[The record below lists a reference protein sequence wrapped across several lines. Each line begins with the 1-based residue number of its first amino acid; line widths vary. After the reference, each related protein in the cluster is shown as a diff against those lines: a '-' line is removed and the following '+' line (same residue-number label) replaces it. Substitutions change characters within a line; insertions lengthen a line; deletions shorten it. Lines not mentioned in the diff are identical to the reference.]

1 MYKIR
6 NLLTS
11 WAVCLFTVSLLVF
24 GATDGAM
31 AGEYPDKPIRLIYPF
46 AAGSGGDVS
55 TRILADIVSK
65 VLKEPV
71 KVSNVTG
78 GRGTLGASTV
88 ARARKDGYELG
99 SLPTGPAVTQTVF
112 NPQLNYKPSSFAP
125 IVQFTYFPIVLVAGA
140 DKPYKTVTQLI
151 DYAKKNPGK
160 VSFAHPGQGSIPY
173 LMMKALEAQSGI
185 KLTGIPFKGLAPGV
199 AAAVGGHVDI
209 AVAAYAGVLGFKR
222 AGKLN
227 ILGLFAGERLKFAPE
242 VPTVKEDGIKTYPQ
256 NWCGIFGPKDM
267 DPEVRK
273 KLEEAFTK
281 AVQSPEFVAAME
293 KIQLPVEYLNSK
305 DFAAKI
311 ERDVKY
317 YNEFKVI
324 K

>member
-1 MYKIR
+1 MRKTTHPIAAMAVF
-6 NLLTS
+6 LLMG
-11 WAVCLFTVSLLVF
+11 SLLLLGSNGLV
-24 GATDGAM
+24 M
-31 AGEYPDKPIRLIYPF
+31 AGEYPTKPIRLIYPF
-46 AAGSGGDVS
+46 PAGSGGDVS
-55 TRILADIVSK
+55 TRILADVVSK
-65 VLKEPV
+65 VLKKPV

-88 ARARKDGYELG
+88 ARARKGGYELG

-112 NPQLNYKPSSFAP
+112 NPQINYKPSNFDP

-140 DKPYKTVTQLI
+140 DKPYKTVPELVA
-151 DYAKKNPGK
+151 YAKKNPGK

-173 LMMKALEAQSGI
+173 LMMKALETQSGI

-209 AVAAYAGVLGFKR
+209 AVAVYAGVLGFKK

-256 NWCGIFGPKDM
+256 NWCGIFGPKGM
-267 DPEVRK
+267 DPAVRK

-281 AVQSPEFVAAME
+281 AVKSPEFVAAME

-311 ERDVKY
+311 KRDVKY
-317 YNEFKVI
+317 YNQFKVS